1 MFPNHQTPYAR
12 MTYAFLH
19 LSGPVASTSSPSPS
33 STSSQPL
40 LILHPSLPRRW
51 PIPPPAVHAPVAYP
65 VAGVH
70 LLLPSWLLR
79 LDVVIVRPVDYCP
92 RNPQSAL
99 TSQYDPRIW
108 GKQAREG
115 NSVPQILHEIA
126 NGTSDFLVLVCREWY
141 HWLSVP
147 ESESA
152 SVSLILIVPA
162 SSLS

>member
-1 MFPNHQTPYAR
+1 MMYV
-12 MTYAFLH
+12 FLH
-19 LSGPVASTSSPSPS
+19 LSGSRRVHFIPFSIFHLFTTTTYTA
-33 STSSQPL
+33 
-40 LILHPSLPRRW
+40 SLPAQAVAH
-51 PIPPPAVHAPVAYP
+51 IPPAVHAPVVYP

-115 NSVPQILHEIA
+115 NSVPQILHEMA
-126 NGTSDFLVLVCREWY
+126 DGTSDFLVLVCREWY

-147 ESESA
+147 DSN
-152 SVSLILIVPA
+152 
-162 SSLS
+162 